1 MPGDASAPYGT
12 RTAIRF
18 NRHEWSGAF
27 GDMGT
32 DLPLLVG
39 MIVAAHLDAATVF
52 LVYGALQ
59 VTTGLLYRMPMPVQ
73 PLKAVAAIVIAGGV
87 SREVLGAG
95 GLVIGALMLALALT
109 GGLAWLQRAVPTVV
123 VRGIQLGLGLQLGR
137 LALEKFVPQDGT
149 GGFALAAV
157 ALALV
162 LAVRNRPTVPPA
174 LLVLPLGFAWAAW
187 HWGRGAAL
195 GFAAPAPV
203 LGIPPVTAWRDGLLL
218 LALPQIA
225 LSLGNSVLA
234 TRQLAMD
241 LFPDRAPLPL
251 SRIGA
256 TYAFMNLVSAPLG
269 GIPVCH
275 GSGGM
280 AGHYAFGARTGGSVI
295 LYGLFWFAAAL
306 MASADA
312 RALLSLFPGPILGV
326 LLVVEAVTLLA
337 LVREVAGDARQLTL
351 ALLLALVAPSVPY
364 GYAVALVGGT
374 LVARW
379 WLRPVAPVQPAARGA
394 APIGVTGGVPPL
406 SPDVPTVH

>member
-1 MPGDASAPYGT
+1 MSDSPPRSYASRPALS
-12 RTAIRF
+12 F
-18 NRHEWSGAF
+18 SRHEWSGAF

-39 MIVAAHLDAATVF
+39 MIVAARLDAATVF

-59 VTTGLLYRMPMPVQ
+59 VATGTLYRIPMPVQ

-87 SREVLGAG
+87 SREVLSAG
-95 GLVIGALMLALALT
+95 GIAIGAAMLLLALT

-137 LALEKFVPQDGT
+137 LALEKFVPQDGPW
-149 GGFALAAV
+149 GFAVA
-157 ALALV
+157 ALALAVV
-162 LAVRNRPTVPPA
+162 LVARQRPSLPPA
-174 LLVLPLGFAWAAW
+174 LLVLPIGFAWAAW
-187 HWGRGAAL
+187 RWGTGAPL
-195 GFAAPAPV
+195 GFAAPATS
-203 LGIPPVTAWRDGLLL
+203 LALPPASAWRDGILL
-218 LALPQIA
+218 LALPQLA

-241 LFPDRAPLPL
+241 LFPDRAPIPLP
-251 SRIGA
+251 RIGV
-256 TYAFMNLVSAPLG
+256 TYAAMNLLSAPVG

-280 AGHYAFGARTGGSVI
+280 AGHYAFGARTGGSVV

-312 RALLSLFPGPILGV
+312 RALLALFPGPILGV

-337 LVREVAGDARQLTL
+337 LVKEVAGDARQLTL
-351 ALLLALVAPSVPY
+351 ALLLALIAPSVPY

-379 WLRPVAPVQPAARGA
+379 WVRPAPVAAARATPVPAALA
-394 APIGVTGGVPPL
+394 SAPPSTP
-406 SPDVPTVH
+406 

>member
-1 MPGDASAPYGT
+1 MSGDASPTYGP
-12 RTAIRF
+12 RPALSFSRQ
-18 NRHEWSGAF
+18 EWSGAF

-39 MIVAAHLDAATVF
+39 MIVAARLDAATVF

-59 VTTGLLYRMPMPVQ
+59 VATGWLYRIPMPVQ

-87 SREVLGAG
+87 SRETLSAG
-95 GLVIGALMLALALT
+95 GLAIGALMLLLALT
-109 GGLAWLQRAVPTVV
+109 GGLAWLQRNVPTVV

-137 LALEKFVPQDGT
+137 LALEKFVPQDGP
-149 GGFALAAV
+149 GGFALAAL

-162 LAVRNRPTVPPA
+162 LAVRDRPKFPPA

-187 HWGRGAAL
+187 HWGNAPAL
-195 GFAAPAPV
+195 GFAAPGLAPG
-203 LGIPPVTAWRDGLLL
+203 LPSAQALRDGLLL

-241 LFPDRAPLPL
+241 LFPDRPPITLP
-251 SRIGA
+251 RIGL
-256 TYAFMNLVSAPLG
+256 TYAAMNLLSAPLG

-280 AGHYAFGARTGGSVI
+280 AGHYAFGARTGGSVVI
-295 LYGLFWFAAAL
+295 YGLFWFAAAL
-306 MASADA
+306 VASADA
-312 RALLSLFPGPILGV
+312 RSLLALFPGPILGV
-326 LLVVEAVTLLA
+326 LLVVEAVTLLT
-337 LVREVAGDARQLTL
+337 LVKDVSGDARSLTL
-351 ALLLALVAPSVPY
+351 ALLLGLVAPSVPY

-374 LVARW
+374 I
-379 WLRPVAPVQPAARGA
+379 AARLWL
-394 APIGVTGGVPPL
+394 PRQDTR
-406 SPDVPTVH
+406 